1 LSPPSC
7 VPDNPKGLRNTR
19 TDIKIRFLKQ
29 RGKVKA
35 TLQYNRTFERDY
47 FKSAFLLCFIIFFGM
62 TLFILGF
69 GKGQSLP
76 AVSRSA
82 SMNILLIT
90 LDTLRADY
98 LSCYGG
104 KKVRTP
110 QIDRIAE
117 QGILFERAFAHNVV
131 TLPSHINI
139 LTGTYPLYHGVQDN
153 AGFRLDED
161 AVILSEVLKQEGYRT
176 GAFIGA
182 FPLDD
187 RFGLDQGFDLYDD
200 YYGDTTAQNVFS
212 FVERRAE
219 DVVRRAVEWMNQN
232 REESWFCWVH
242 IYDPHAPYDPPPSF
256 RERYPRNLYAGEVA
270 YSDFALGN
278 LFEFL
283 KEAELEENTLVVLT
297 SDHGEGLGEHQEP
310 THGVFAYNTTLHI
323 PLIVYQPKLFPEHKV
338 VSRRVRHIDIM
349 PTVLD
354 IAGFKIPK
362 EVQGHSLVPVIRDP
376 RKGRSEDCYFEAMT
390 PHLNRDWAPLQ
401 GVLSDQFKYIDLP
414 IKELYDA
421 ESDYKEE
428 YNLAAK
434 DKSTVEKLNKR
445 LQTLIK
451 KYSSKTSGA
460 TRRVREDPE
469 TLEKLRALGYVS
481 GSSQKSSTRIY
492 TQEDDPKKLIDLDNM
507 SHTAIDEYLLGNPSR
522 AIELFNEVIERRPT
536 MGLAYSQL
544 SFVYHETGQ
553 MEKAIQTLEKGLALN
568 LSNRLELMAKLGI
581 YLQEKGQ
588 FKRSIDILEAVL
600 KEDPDHAEALNYLG
614 ISYWRSGQYDKAVST
629 FEVLIVL
636 DKGYAS
642 AYNNLGSVYLSQK
655 KYELAAEQFVK
666 ALKYDARLAGP
677 YNGLGVVYASR
688 GDNSGAIENWR
699 KAVEL
704 DNQQYDALYNLGILL
719 VQVGRFEEAVDY
731 LERFIQTA
739 PPLKYEKDIEK
750 MKELVARIKKNSR

>member
-1 LSPPSC
+1 
-7 VPDNPKGLRNTR
+7 V
-19 TDIKIRFLKQ
+19 KI
-29 RGKVKA
+29 
-35 TLQYNRTFERDY
+35 TLQHDRALQRDY
-47 FKSAFLLCFIIFFGM
+47 FKSVSLLCFIIFFGM
-62 TLFILGF
+62 TLFILSF
-69 GKGQSLP
+69 GISLGLP
-76 AVSRSA
+76 AVSRSP
-82 SMNILLIT
+82 SLNILLIT
-90 LDTLRADY
+90 VDTVRADY
-98 LSCYGG
+98 LSCYGS

-110 QIDRIAE
+110 HIDQLAE
-117 QGILFERAFAHNVV
+117 KGIVFEKAFAHNVI

-153 AGFRLDED
+153 AGFRLGEK
-161 AVILSEVLKQEGYRT
+161 AITLSEVLKQEGYKT

-187 RFGLDQGFDLYDD
+187 RFGLGQGFDLYDD
-200 YYGDTTAQNVFS
+200 YYGDTTAQNDFS

-219 DVVRRAVEWMNQN
+219 DVVRRAVEWIDQN
-232 REESWFCWVH
+232 RQENWFCWVH
-242 IYDPHAPYDPPPSF
+242 IYDPHAPYNPPPSYK
-256 RERYPRNLYAGEVA
+256 EKYPGNFYAGEVA
-270 YSDFALGN
+270 YSDSALGN
-278 LFEFL
+278 LFGFL
-283 KEAELEENTLVVLT
+283 KKGELEENTLVVLT
-297 SDHGEGLGEHQEP
+297 SDHGEGLGDHQEP

-323 PLIVYQPKLFPEHKV
+323 PLIVYQPKLFTEHKTFKFM
-338 VSRRVRHIDIM
+338 VRHIDIM

-376 RKGRSEDCYFEAMT
+376 GKGRVEDCYFEAMT

-414 IKELYDA
+414 IKELYDV
-421 ESDYKEE
+421 ESDYREE

-434 DKSTVEKLNKR
+434 DRTTVEKLNKH

-451 KYSSKTSGA
+451 KYSSETSGA
-460 TRRVREDPE
+460 NRRVKEDAE

-481 GSSQKSSTRIY
+481 GSSKKSSKRIY
-492 TQEDDPKKLIDLDNM
+492 TQEDDPKKLIHLDNM

-522 AIELFNEVIERRPT
+522 AIELFNEVIEQRPT
-536 MGLAYSQL
+536 MGLTYSQL
-544 SFVYHETGQ
+544 SFVYHEVGQ

-568 LSNRLELMAKLGI
+568 LNNRLELMAKLGI

-588 FKRSIDILEAVL
+588 FKRSIDILQGVL
-600 KEDPDHAEALNYLG
+600 EEDPDHAEALNYLG
-614 ISYWRSGQYDKAVST
+614 ISYWRSGRYDKAIST

-655 KYELAAEQFVK
+655 KYELAAENFVN
-666 ALKYDARLAGP
+666 ALKYDSRLAGP
-677 YNGLGVVYASR
+677 YNGLGVVYVNK
-688 GDNSGAIENWR
+688 GDNSAAIENWK

-719 VQVGRFEEAVDY
+719 TRVGQFGEAVDY

-739 PPLKYEKDIEK
+739 PPLKYEKDIER
-750 MKELVARIKKNSR
+750 MKELVARIKKNTR